1 MISLV
6 ERSKE
11 LAFLL
16 RHDKKSWKLGKID
29 PEGWRNTI
37 ELQEDHG
44 FTISELQEI
53 VDTDSKGRYELSDN
67 KLHIR
72 ALQGHT
78 IPVKVDS
85 ILEEIPPDYLYH
97 GTPESNL
104 ESIMAKGLL
113 KGSRLYV
120 HLSSDYNTALNVGKR
135 RQGPTVVLKVKS
147 GDMYKDG
154 IKFWKSKNG
163 VWLCS
168 YVDPKYLEVYEN
180 IL

>member
-1 MISLV
+1 MIVAKTSP
-6 ERSKE
+6 K
-11 LAFLL
+11 F
-16 RHDKKSWKLGKID
+16 KLGKID

-37 ELQEDHG
+37 ELQEDYE

-72 ALQGHT
+72 ALQGHS
-78 IPVKVDS
+78 IPVKIDN

-104 ESIMAKGLL
+104 KSIMSKGLL
-113 KGSRLYV
+113 KVSRLYV
-120 HLSSDYNTALNVGKR
+120 HLSADYDTALNVGKR

-147 GDMYKDG
+147 GDMYKDS